1 MSRLITLLAAVGTL
15 TLASCGGDDFKKVT
29 PVSGRVTVDGQPA
42 ADCMVYLYRTFD
54 DDRPHRVSPLAVCAA
69 DGSFKV
75 TSYLTD
81 DGAPPGEYVIGFEW
95 RERSG
100 VLGNQYDGAD
110 RLGGAY
116 ANKDLKAAT
125 PPFRFQV
132 GTAPLALPA
141 FELKTPPDAR
151 RKNDERAAKKGKS
164 PAMMG
169 GDK

>member
-1 MSRLITLLAAVGTL
+1 MPRLLTLLAAVAAL
-15 TLASCGGDDFKKVT
+15 TFASCGGDDFKKVT

-54 DDRPHRVSPLAVCAA
+54 DDHPHRVSPLAVCAA

-81 DGAPPGEYVIGFEW
+81 DGAPEGEYVVGVEW

-110 RLGGAY
+110 RLGGEY
-116 ANKDLKAAT
+116 AERDAKKAK
-125 PPFRFQV
+125 PGQV
-132 GTAPLALPA
+132 IVVGKAPLVLPP
-141 FELKTPPDAR
+141 FELKMSAEAK
-151 RKNDERAAKKGKS
+151 RKNAERAAKKAKQPGL
-164 PAMMG
+164 MG